1 MLFLKKNP
9 YVYYTLLVDTN
20 LLLLHCTP
28 WCSEPLCKSK
38 VCNEMSNGNIHKK
51 GFCPEPPEDCDLS
64 KERILLHCCC
74 APCSTAIIEWMVG
87 EGLRPGIFFSNSN
100 IVPFREYTIRRDELV
115 RYAAAHGLET
125 IDDEYDHAAWLAF
138 VRRLESSPAAGQ
150 TLPVA
155 KQTSPAGG
163 RAFSS
168 VERAFPVAECSSSVA
183 ERPSL
188 VAEPSSPIAECSSPV
203 AERASSVT
211 ERPSPATEHYSPVAE
226 PVEATSS
233 LVRQASPIIESHGSL
248 IEKPLRQ
255 AQGPEA
261 EPLGSETAPRGQVI
275 RIADMPERGPRCL
288 ECFKFRLLQAARY
301 AATHGYTLQ
310 TTTLASSRWKDL
322 GQVDVA
328 GRWACETVN
337 SSLLMSGGDLLSAP
351 CPDVV
356 FDNIQ
361 AAKFLEKSGEDVRC
375 RCGHTADP
383 IASDSRSSTQVQMSH
398 VRWWNQNW
406 RRGGLQE
413 RRNALIKEW
422 DMYNQTFCGCEFS
435 QRH

>member
-155 KQTSPAGG
+155 KQTSPSAE

-168 VERAFPVAECSSSVA
+168 VERAFPVAECSSS
-183 ERPSL
+183 
-188 VAEPSSPIAECSSPV
+188 
-203 AERASSVT
+203 
-211 ERPSPATEHYSPVAE
+211 VAE

-248 IEKPLRQ
+248 IEKSLRQ

-261 EPLGSETAPRGQVI
+261 EPIGSETVPQGQVI